1 MFYSSYISKNKKRKN
16 TLSIHKKNR
25 LELIVENSAKNIL
38 GCFVCLLACLSVY
51 LLEIVY
57 KNKKKNQNNSKT

>member
-1 MFYSSYISKNKKRKN
+1 MFYSSYISNNRKEKKN

-38 GCFVCLLACLSVY
+38 GCFCLLACLSVCF
-51 LLEIVY
+51 LEIVY
-57 KNKKKNQNNSKT
+57 KNKKNSKQV